1 MRTKRI
7 LAAVVGIIVLLVAAA
22 LLTDWRFLR
31 GPVERLAT
39 EKLGRQVVLE
49 DFRMRLRPV
58 TRIRLHG
65 LAVDNIPDARPER
78 MLEAE
83 SIEVHVRLLPLLRR
97 AVVLDLLSVDGA
109 QAHLAR
115 DVSGANNW
123 TLATQDDGGP
133 PPDVVLRALSL
144 NRVKVN
150 YDDRVLKADAH
161 LQADSMETPAS
172 GPAYGMKLEF
182 GGRYHDA
189 AFGGVA
195 RTGGILA
202 LRDSGTP
209 FPFFIDA
216 KGGPTRIRAEG
227 LVGDPFGDATVD
239 VALDIAGPT
248 LSTLYPYIN
257 LPLPTT
263 PPYRI
268 KGRLKRAGMNFDL
281 SGMAGTIGSTDISGD
296 ASYEMRGDKPM
307 LRARLKSRVL
317 DMKDLG
323 PLIGVR
329 DDAPAQK
336 TQAAPRPAVDRRIL
350 PDAEFRLERLNAIDA
365 DVTLDAGDVRV
376 RGPWAF
382 DDFSAHLILHDG
394 VLKLVPLN
402 FGYAG
407 GELRSDITLD
417 ARQPVI
423 RTDARIGVQRAR
435 LNRLFPDV
443 KLMQKSEGTLGADVK
458 LKTAGNSIRAML
470 GRADGTVGMA
480 VTGGE
485 ISNLLVEA
493 IGLDASQ
500 ALGFLIGGDKE
511 TRLRCAVAT
520 FGVKDGIAT
529 SQALVIDTD
538 DTRIDGHGT
547 IDLRNERLALRFE
560 PRPKDKSILVAR
572 SPIDIVGT
580 FGAPDFKID
589 KASLFARAGASVA
602 LAFINPLAALIPLI
616 ETGPGTDADCQG
628 LLSNLREA
636 RRNADAPAPKGKG
649 KAR

>member
-1 MRTKRI
+1 MRITKL
-7 LAAVVGIIVLLVAAA
+7 LAAVAGLIVLLVVAA

-39 EKLGRQVVLE
+39 ERLGRPVALD

-65 LAVDNIPDARPER
+65 LQVANLPQAQPAQMI
-78 MLEAE
+78 EAE
-83 SIEVHVRLLPLLRR
+83 TVEVHIRLLPLLKR
-97 AVVLDLLSVDGA
+97 AIVLDLLSVDGG

-115 DVSGANNW
+115 DASGANNW
-123 TLATQDDGGP
+123 TLPQKEDSGP
-133 PPDVVLRALSL
+133 PPDVALRALSF
-144 NRVKVN
+144 NRLVVD
-150 YDDRVLKADAH
+150 YDDRALGVTAH
-161 LQADSMETPAS
+161 LRADSEAPPAS
-172 GPAYGMKLEF
+172 GPAYGMKLDF
-182 GGRYHDA
+182 NGKYHGG

-195 RTGGILA
+195 RTGGIMT

-227 LVGDPFGDATVD
+227 QVGDLFGDAQVD

-268 KGRLKRAGMNFDL
+268 KGRLKRAGTTFDL
-281 SGMAGTIGSTDISGD
+281 TGMQGSIGTTDIAGD
-296 ASYEMRGDKPM
+296 AHYEMRPDKPL
-307 LRARLKSRVL
+307 LRAKLKSRVL

-329 DDAPAQK
+329 DEAPARE
-336 TQAAPRPAVDRRIL
+336 AAKAPAAADRRVL

-365 DVTLDAGDVRV
+365 DVALDAGDVRV

-382 DDFSAHLILHDG
+382 DDFSAHLILKDG
-394 VLKLVPLN
+394 VLKLAPLN

-407 GELRSDITLD
+407 GDLRSDITLD
-417 ARQPVI
+417 ARQSVI
-423 RTDARIGVQRAR
+423 RTDARIAVRRAR

-443 KLMQKSEGTLGADVK
+443 ELMKKSEGTLGADVK
-458 LKTAGNSIRAML
+458 LKTTGNSVRAML
-470 GRADGTVGMA
+470 AHADGTLGLA

-493 IGLDASQ
+493 IGLDAGQ
-500 ALGFLIGGDKE
+500 ALGFLIGGDKT
-511 TRLRCAVAT
+511 TRLRCAVST
-520 FGVKDGIAT
+520 FAVKDGVAT
-529 SQALVIDTD
+529 AQGLVIDTD
-538 DTRIDGHGT
+538 DTRIDGSGT
-547 IDLRNERLALRFE
+547 IDFGSERLNLRFE
-560 PRPKDKSILVAR
+560 PQPKDKSILAAR
-572 SPIDIVGT
+572 SPIDIGGT
-580 FGAPDFKID
+580 LADPDFKID
-589 KASLFARAGASVA
+589 KAALFTRAGASIA
-602 LAFINPLAALIPLI
+602 LGFINPLAALIPLI

-628 LLSNLREA
+628 LLSNLRDA
-636 RRNADAPAPKGKG
+636 SRNAGAPAKGG
-649 KAR
+649 KSR

>member
-1 MRTKRI
+1 MRTKTI
-7 LAAVVGIIVLLVAAA
+7 LAATAGLVVILIAAA

-31 GPVERLAT
+31 APVERLAT
-39 EKLGRQVVLE
+39 GKLGRQVALD

-65 LAVDNIPDARPER
+65 LKVDNVPDAKPEH

-83 SIEVHVRLLPLLRR
+83 SIEIHVRLLPLLRQ
-97 AVVLDLLSVDGA
+97 AIVLDLLSVDGA
-109 QAHLAR
+109 QVHLAR
-115 DVSGANNW
+115 DAAGANNW
-123 TLATQDDGGP
+123 SLAQQDDAGAP
-133 PPDVVLRALSL
+133 PEVVLRALSF
-144 NRVKVN
+144 NRVDMN

-161 LQADSMETPAS
+161 LRADSMEAAAS
-172 GPAYGMKLEF
+172 GPAYGMKLDF
-182 GGRYHDA
+182 DGHYHGA

-216 KGGPTRIRAEG
+216 KGGPTHLRAEG
-227 LVGDPFGDATVD
+227 LVGDPFGDARVD
-239 VALDIAGPT
+239 VALDVAGPT

-268 KGRLKRAGMNFDL
+268 KGRLQRSGTNFDL
-281 SGMAGTIGSTDISGD
+281 SGMEGRIGSTDIAGD

-329 DDAPAQK
+329 DDAPAGK
-336 TQAAPRPAVDRRIL
+336 TQAASAPAADRRIL

-365 DVTLDAGDVRV
+365 DVALEAGDVRV
-376 RGPWAF
+376 HGPWAF
-382 DDFSAHLILHDG
+382 DDFSAHLILQDG

-417 ARQPVI
+417 ARQSVI
-423 RTDARIGVQRAR
+423 RTDTHVAVRKAR

-443 KLMQKSEGTLGADVK
+443 KLMQKSQGTLGADVK
-458 LKTAGNSIRAML
+458 LKTTGNSVRTML
-470 GRADGTVGMA
+470 ARADGTVGMA

-493 IGLDASQ
+493 IGLDATQ
-500 ALGFLIGGDKE
+500 ALGFLVGGDKD
-511 TRLRCAVAT
+511 TRLRCAVGT
-520 FGVKDGIAT
+520 FTVKDGVAT
-529 SQALVIDTD
+529 SRGLVIDTD
-538 DTRIDGHGT
+538 DTRIDGQGT

-580 FGAPDFKID
+580 FAAPDFKID
-589 KASLFARAGASVA
+589 KASLFARAGASIA
-602 LAFINPLAALIPLI
+602 LAFVNPLAALIPLI

-628 LLSNLREA
+628 LLANLSEA
-636 RRNADAPAPKGKG
+636 RRNAGTPARPGQ
-649 KAR
+649 